1 MRAVIDRRC
10 LSCHSEAPTDD
21 VFQIAPNAVTFDTPE
36 SIRARAD
43 TIRERTVV
51 LKNMPLANKT
61 GMTDAERT
69 VLARW
74 LDAGAPIDGA
84 GR

>member
-1 MRAVIDRRC
+1 M
-10 LSCHSEAPTDD
+10 
-21 VFQIAPNAVTFDTPE
+21 TFDTPE

-69 VLARW
+69 LLARW
-74 LDAGAPIDGA
+74 LDAGAPIDGTA
-84 GR
+84 R